1 MAVRVSREGA
11 PDKRP
16 KAQPAAGTP
25 IWVWVIY
32 TLGILAVSVVVLS
45 GLFTAGAYFLSGD
58 VPVGVEIS
66 TLAIVVWGGLIVLAA
81 ATWLSRRRRA
91 RR

>member
-1 MAVRVSREGA
+1 LVVKPTG
-11 PDKRP
+11 
-16 KAQPAAGTP
+16 GTP

-32 TLGILAVSVVVLS
+32 ALGIMAVSVVVLS
-45 GLFTAGAYFLSGD
+45 ALFTAGAYFLSGD
-58 VPVGVEIS
+58 VPVGVDIS
-66 TLAIVVWGGLIVLAA
+66 VLAVVVWGGLIVLAA